1 MRPTLSVS
9 LPSFGTWADGDWS
22 RLVALGREADEAGVD
37 RIVVPDH
44 VAIGP
49 GAVDYPWGRFPRP
62 LDAPWLEPLTV
73 LTALAGA
80 TERVRLSTGILVVPL
95 RPAIVLAKTVATLDV
110 LSGGRVDLGVGT
122 GWLRDE
128 LEGAGLDHDR
138 RGQLLTDG
146 IAACRALW
154 AGPHASVDLP
164 TVSFSDLT
172 CSPTPAQDRLPVL
185 FSGTL
190 HRRNVR
196 RIVELGDGWIPIMGA
211 TLEDLRTGVDVLRA
225 AMEGAGRDP
234 DVLQVRVP
242 LPVVRADDGSVDLE
256 ATMAAVP
263 TLLAV
268 GATEVRADVRWAAPD
283 LEGTAEGLARLV
295 ALFRSHLP

>member
-1 MRPTLSVS
+1 MRPTLTVS
-9 LPSFGTWADGDWS
+9 LPSFGPWADGDWS
-22 RLVALGREADEAGVD
+22 RLLALGREADAAGVD
-37 RIVVPDH
+37 RVVVPDH

-49 GAVDYPWGRFPRP
+49 GAEDYPWGRFPGP

-73 LTALAGA
+73 LTALAA
-80 TERVRLSTGILVVPL
+80 TTIRVRLSTGILVVPL
-95 RPAIVLAKTVATLDV
+95 RPAAVLAKTVATLDV

-128 LEGAGLDHDR
+128 FDAVGLDFAR
-138 RGQLLTDG
+138 RGDLLTDG

-154 AGPHASVDLP
+154 AGPGASIDRP
-164 TVSFSDLT
+164 TVTFADVT
-172 CSPTPAQDRLPVL
+172 CAPMPVQARLPVL

-211 TLEDLRTGVDVLRA
+211 SLEDVRTGVDVLRA
-225 AMEGAGRDP
+225 GLSGAGRDA
-234 DVLQVRVP
+234 DTLMVRVP
-242 LPVVRADDGSVDLE
+242 APVVRGDDGAVDLE
-256 ATMAAVP
+256 ATMASVP

-268 GATEVRADVRWAAPD
+268 GATEVRADIRWACPD
-283 LEGTAEGLARLV
+283 LEDTAAGFTRLV
-295 ALFRSHLP
+295 DLFAHRTT